1 MPDVPSSF
9 DHFVRE
15 HGEALSRLARV
26 LSPTRPDAE
35 DLLQEALL
43 AIYRR
48 WDRVGRADNVGA
60 YARRVLINEFLMAT
74 RRGRA
79 SQAPMVRLDRHTNGP
94 GEDDVDSYDFAR
106 RTLAGLQ
113 PKQQAVLALRYL
125 DDLGDEDIARVMGCR
140 RSTVRSLAKRGLDN
154 LRRQLDQPA
163 PSGKGYIR

>member
-1 MPDVPSSF
+1 
-9 DHFVRE
+9 
-15 HGEALSRLARV
+15 
-26 LSPTRPDAE
+26 
-35 DLLQEALL
+35 
-43 AIYRR
+43 
-48 WDRVGRADNVGA
+48 
-60 YARRVLINEFLMAT
+60 
-74 RRGRA
+74 
-79 SQAPMVRLDRHTNGP
+79 MVRLDRHTNGP